1 MEPELID
8 YTKFA
13 KRTRKIYNRKI
24 LRSMLKHKIGSNK
37 INAAWKQIQAERR
50 KSA

>member
-1 MEPELID
+1 MEPEFID

-13 KRTRKIYNRKI
+13 KTVRKIYNRKI

-37 INAAWKQIQAERR
+37 IKAAWKQIQVERR
-50 KSA
+50 SA